1 MWLALLLFLPSI
13 HEPHPDECWGFLLP
27 PPSCFV
33 FILTLTYSPSSS
45 IVVGYFS
52 RSFPL
57 SLFFLFLAVGDI
69 FFLFGDVTGIMFNR
83 LKLTLFA
90 FLFLVGSE
98 QTKPVAFAVRTNVS
112 YDGTIDDDSPVHGS
126 AVSFNVRDFLHIKV
140 LYT

>member
-1 MWLALLLFLPSI
+1 MVAPLLFLQST
-13 HEPHPDECWGFLLP
+13 HELHPDGCWGFLL

-33 FILTLTYSPSSS
+33 FILTLTRSLS
-45 IVVGYFS
+45 IVVGYCLD
-52 RSFPL
+52 R
-57 SLFFLFLAVGDI
+57 LFFVDI
-69 FFLFGDVTGIMFNR
+69 FFLFGDAPGIMFNR

-90 FLFLVGSE
+90 FLFLVGSK

-140 LYT
+140 LYTKMCV